1 MTEILDTPLSNA
13 MAWKSETLLP
23 NDGKIILGPDC
34 LNELFEIGNQLRSN
48 PLPTEA
54 IRPEF
59 FNIPACE
66 DLMTTV
72 RSQINQGIGF
82 AVIDRIPLESFE
94 TDIAIKMY
102 WILMN
107 LVGQAVAQKWDG
119 TLIYD
124 VTDTQQKEDAGNGV
138 RSSKTNS
145 GQAFHTDNSF
155 NVPPEYVAL
164 FCIQT
169 AKEGGISG
177 LVSLETVYN
186 DLLQNHKEIIPRL
199 YQPFH
204 YDRQREHADDESLT
218 SLKPMAE
225 YDGSKLEFNFSPRLI
240 DQGYKV
246 VGEEMD
252 SETKSAI
259 STLVQVTEKKNYCK
273 SFEFEVGQIQIV
285 NNRRLGHRRTA
296 YTDTPENPRRLVR
309 LWIRNQGRP
318 FYAG

>member
-1 MTEILDTPLSNA
+1 MTEILDVPFSNE
-13 MAWKSETLLP
+13 MTWKSETLLP
-23 NDGKIILGPDC
+23 NDGKIVLSQKC
-34 LNELFEIGNQLRSN
+34 LDELRETGDELKAN

-54 IRPEF
+54 IKPEF

-66 DLMTTV
+66 DLMASV
-72 RSQINQGIGF
+72 RSQISQGIGF
-82 AVIDRIPLESFE
+82 AIIDRIPLESFD
-94 TDIAIKMY
+94 TDIAKKIY
-102 WILMN
+102 WVLMN

-124 VTDTQQKEDAGNGV
+124 VRDTKQKEEAGNGV

-145 GQAFHTDNSF
+145 GQAFHMDNSF

-164 FCIQT
+164 FCLQT
-169 AKEGGISG
+169 AREGGVSG

-186 DLLQNHKEIIPRL
+186 DLLENHKDIIPRL
-199 YQPFH
+199 YQPF
-204 YDRQREHADDESLT
+204 YFDRQREHAENEALT

-225 YDGSKLEFNFSPRLI
+225 YDGTELKFNFSPRLI
-240 DQGYKV
+240 QQGYKV
-246 VGEEMD
+246 VGEKMD
-252 SETKSAI
+252 RETRSAL
-259 STLVQVTEKKNYCK
+259 STIVQVTEKKNYCK

-296 YTDTPENPRRLVR
+296 YTDNPENPRHLVR
-309 LWIRNQGRP
+309 LWIRDKGRP